1 MATMLAMFVIKHE
14 KYEGDLHTERRGF
27 VGSSPALCPAN
38 DLLIQQSDAVWSEL
52 LKAPLNKPRVRSP
65 RQD

>member
-27 VGSSPALCPAN
+27 MGSNPASYPASPGFKYQTA
-38 DLLIQQSDAVWSEL
+38 D
-52 LKAPLNKPRVRSP
+52 
-65 RQD
+65 